1 MATPISANLL
11 LSLKPA
17 KLFNNHVSNTPIT
30 SIDFDHTGQFLI
42 TAGVDESIHLY
53 DVAKG
58 KHVKPI
64 YSKKYGCHLAKL
76 GRKEN
81 TCVFASTKENDTIR
95 YLSLHDNSFIRYFK
109 GHTAL
114 VTDLAMAD
122 LNHMF
127 VSASYDHTVRLWD
140 TRSANCQATLVTDE
154 RPSSIA
160 LDPSNTVV
168 AIHNA
173 YSNVLSLHAVAH
185 LTDRPFSTVVCD
197 FVKPSSVT
205 KIDFM
210 NNNKYILITTN
221 STEHFLL
228 DAFNL
233 SLVARLPGQLPL
245 IEREYPDTGNL
256 TVSPDCRFIFGGN
269 GDGSV
274 LKTRRKPFRE
284 CSCSTPNTV

>member
-17 KLFNNHVSNTPIT
+17 KLFSNHVPNTPIT
-30 SIDFDHTGQFLI
+30 SIDFDHTGQFLL

-58 KHVKPI
+58 RHVKPI

-76 GRKEN
+76 TSKEN

-127 VSASYDHTVRLWD
+127 VSAACDHSVRLWD
-140 TRSANCQATLVTDE
+140 TRSANCQATLVTDDI
-154 RPSSIA
+154 PFSIA

-168 AIHNA
+168 AIYNSS
-173 YSNVLSLHAVAH
+173 SNVLSLHAVAH
-185 LTDRPFSTVVCD
+185 ITERPFATVVCD
-197 FVKPSSVT
+197 FAKPPIASHRERIPRHRQLGGLSGLPVHLWWQWRRFCTGMGLETFVDSRTAGSIASSQ
-205 KIDFM
+205 KD
-210 NNNKYILITTN
+210 
-221 STEHFLL
+221 
-228 DAFNL
+228 
-233 SLVARLPGQLPL
+233 
-245 IEREYPDTGNL
+245 
-256 TVSPDCRFIFGGN
+256 
-269 GDGSV
+269 
-274 LKTRRKPFRE
+274 RK
-284 CSCSTPNTV
+284 

>member
-17 KLFNNHVSNTPIT
+17 KLFTNHVPNTPIT
-30 SIDFDHTGQFLI
+30 SIDFDHTGQFLL

-76 GRKEN
+76 TRKEN

-127 VSASYDHTVRLWD
+127 ISAAYDCTVRVWD
-140 TRSANCQATLVTDE
+140 TRSANCQATLVTDNIA
-154 RPSSIA
+154 SSIA
-160 LDPSNTVV
+160 LDPTNTVV
-168 AIHNA
+168 AIYNKT
-173 YSNVLSLHAVAH
+173 SNVLSLHAVAH
-185 LTDRPFSTVVCD
+185 ITDRPFTTVVCD
-197 FVKPSSVT
+197 FAKPSKTARPAAAHRERLSRHGQSGGLPRLSV
-205 KIDFM
+205 
-210 NNNKYILITTN
+210 
-221 STEHFLL
+221 HFWWQWRRLCTGMGL
-228 DAFNL
+228 EAFVD
-233 SLVARLPGQLPL
+233 SEPA
-245 IEREYPDTGNL
+245 GNIA
-256 TVSPDCRFIFGGN
+256 S
-269 GDGSV
+269 S
-274 LKTRRKPFRE
+274 
-284 CSCSTPNTV
+284 